1 MENEFKTT
9 IELEHDKKDREEMLE
24 KYNVKLETMN
34 LGISE
39 KVQTQI
45 AKLCSCRID
54 IDDVRMLK
62 LQLDILLKAYDGEAM
77 MAKLCKEQIEKIND
91 ELAKR
96 AKEKAGRERVADL
109 RAQAD
114 ALEKRIEAAGYND
127 ETI

>member
-1 MENEFKTT
+1 MENEFKAT
-9 IELEHDKKDREEMLE
+9 IELEQDKKEREEMLE

-39 KVQTQI
+39 KVQTQM
-45 AKLCSCRID
+45 AKLCNRRID
-54 IDDVRMLK
+54 VDDVRMLK
-62 LQLDILLKAYDGEAM
+62 LQLDILLKAYDSEAL
-77 MAKLCKEQIEKIND
+77 MAKIYKEQIEKIND

-96 AKEKAGRERVADL
+96 AKEKADRERVAEL

-114 ALEKRIEAAGYND
+114 ALEKRIEAANED

>member
-1 MENEFKTT
+1 METEFKAT
-9 IELEHDKKDREEMLE
+9 IELEQDKKEKEEMLE
-24 KYNVKLETMN
+24 RYNVKVETMN

-39 KVQTQI
+39 KVQTQM
-45 AKLCSCRID
+45 AQLCSRRID
-54 IDDVRMLK
+54 VDDVRMLK

-77 MAKLCKEQIEKIND
+77 MAKLYKKQIEEIND

>member
-1 MENEFKTT
+1 MENKFKAT
-9 IELEHDKKDREEMLE
+9 IELEYDKKSYEEVLE

-34 LGISE
+34 LGISK
-39 KVQTQI
+39 KVQAEM
-45 AKLCSCRID
+45 AKLCSRGIN

-62 LQLDILLKAYDGEAM
+62 LQLDIFLNAYDGEAM
-77 MAKLCKEQIEKIND
+77 MAKIYKENIEEVND

-96 AKEKAGRERVADL
+96 AKEKADRERVAEL

-114 ALEKRIEAAGYND
+114 ALEKRIEAAEDD

>member
-1 MENEFKTT
+1 MENEFKAT

-24 KYNVKLETMN
+24 KYNVMLETMN

-39 KVQTQI
+39 KVQTQM
-45 AKLCSCRID
+45 AKLCSRRID
-54 IDDVRMLK
+54 VDDVRMLK
-62 LQLDILLKAYDGEAM
+62 LQLDILLKAYDSEALM
-77 MAKLCKEQIEKIND
+77 VKLCKEQIEKIND

-96 AKEKAGRERVADL
+96 AKEKAGRDRVAEL

-114 ALEKRIEAAGYND
+114 ALEKRIEVANED

>member
-1 MENEFKTT
+1 METEFKAT
-9 IELEHDKKDREEMLE
+9 IELEQDKKDKEEMLE
-24 KYNVKLETMN
+24 RYNVKLETMN

-39 KVQTQI
+39 KVQTQM
-45 AKLCSCRID
+45 AQLCSRRID
-54 IDDVRMLK
+54 VDDVRMLK

-77 MAKLCKEQIEKIND
+77 MAKLYKKQIEEIND

-114 ALEKRIEAAGYND
+114 ALEKRIEAANDD

>member
-1 MENEFKTT
+1 METEFKAT
-9 IELEHDKKDREEMLE
+9 IELEQDKKEHEEMLE

-39 KVQTQI
+39 KVQTEM
-45 AKLCSCRID
+45 AKLCSRRID
-54 IDDVRMLK
+54 VDDVRMLK
-62 LQLDILLKAYDGEAM
+62 LQLDIFLKAYDGEAM
-77 MAKLCKEQIEKIND
+77 MAKCYKENIEEIND

>member
-1 MENEFKTT
+1 MENKFKAT
-9 IELEHDKKDREEMLE
+9 IELEQDKKEREEMLE

-39 KVQTQI
+39 KVQTQM
-45 AKLCSCRID
+45 AKLCNRRID
-54 IDDVRMLK
+54 VDDVRMLK
-62 LQLDILLKAYDGEAM
+62 LQLDILLKAYDSEAL
-77 MAKLCKEQIEKIND
+77 MAKIYKEQIEKIND

-96 AKEKAGRERVADL
+96 AKEKADRERVAEL

-114 ALEKRIEAAGYND
+114 ALEKRIEAANED

>member
-1 MENEFKTT
+1 METEFKAT
-9 IELEHDKKDREEMLE
+9 IELEHDKKEREEMLE
-24 KYNVKLETMN
+24 RHNVMLETMD

-45 AKLCSCRID
+45 AKLCSRRID
-54 IDDVRMLK
+54 VDDVRMLK
-62 LQLDILLKAYDGEAM
+62 LQLDILLKAYDSEAM
-77 MAKLCKEQIEKIND
+77 MTKLYKKQIEEIND

>member
-1 MENEFKTT
+1 MENEFKAT
-9 IELEHDKKDREEMLE
+9 IELEQDKKEREEMLE

-39 KVQTQI
+39 KVQTQM
-45 AKLCSCRID
+45 AKLCSRRID
-54 IDDVRMLK
+54 VDDVRMLK
-62 LQLDILLKAYDGEAM
+62 LQLDILLKAYDGEALM
-77 MAKLCKEQIEKIND
+77 VRICKEQIEKIND

-96 AKEKAGRERVADL
+96 AKEKAGRERVAEL

-114 ALEKRIEAAGYND
+114 ALEKRIEAANED

>member
-1 MENEFKTT
+1 MENEFKAT
-9 IELEHDKKDREEMLE
+9 IELEQDKKEREEMLE

-39 KVQTQI
+39 KVQTQM
-45 AKLCSCRID
+45 AKLCSRRID
-54 IDDVRMLK
+54 VDDVRMLK
-62 LQLDILLKAYDGEAM
+62 LQLDILLKAYDSEAL
-77 MAKLCKEQIEKIND
+77 MAKIYKEQIEKIND

-96 AKEKAGRERVADL
+96 AKEKAGRERVAEL

-114 ALEKRIEAAGYND
+114 ALEKRIEAAEDDD

>member
-1 MENEFKTT
+1 METEFKAT
-9 IELEHDKKDREEMLE
+9 IELEHDKKEKEEMLE
-24 KYNVKLETMN
+24 RYNVMLETMN

-39 KVQTQI
+39 KVQTQM
-45 AKLCSCRID
+45 AQLCSRRID
-54 IDDVRMLK
+54 VDDVRMLK

-77 MAKLCKEQIEKIND
+77 MAKLYKKQIEEIND

-114 ALEKRIEAAGYND
+114 ALEKRIEAANDD

>member
-24 KYNVKLETMN
+24 KYNVMLETMN

-39 KVQTQI
+39 KVQTQM
-45 AKLCSCRID
+45 AKLCSRRID
-54 IDDVRMLK
+54 VDDVRMLK

-114 ALEKRIEAAGYND
+114 ALEKRIEAAGYGD